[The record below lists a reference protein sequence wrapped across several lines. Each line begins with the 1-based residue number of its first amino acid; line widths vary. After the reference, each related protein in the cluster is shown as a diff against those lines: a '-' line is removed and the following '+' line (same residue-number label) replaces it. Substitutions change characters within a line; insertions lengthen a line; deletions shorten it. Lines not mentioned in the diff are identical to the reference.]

1 MSGKSEPH
9 GPLFFVHNAKKKDLK
24 FAVSDNYAYI
34 CSRY

>member
-1 MSGKSEPH
+1 MTGKSEPH
-9 GPLFFVHNAKKKDLK
+9 GPLFLCITQKKDLK